1 MQNERFRDPTRGF
14 GGLVLRLLGGS
25 ADDARLGWDC
35 GCLDGRDVL
44 DRPLGVEQL
53 LDRVLDL
60 LLDVL
65 VVRVLEEAA
74 DRSDTTLTQ
83 VFILFA
89 FSMRLELF
97 IWGVEWCKLPQTP
110 RGNPYCFSLRSIEGL
125 NGAHFFVFGSVYLI
139 KNAFLAFLNSLP
151 ERFARLKIAIL
162 CPHSLHLS
170 FKKTAYSFK
179 SMFIYK
185 KSPESLTKLNC
196 KNWII
201 PKLKVVLFW
210 IHSLHMA
217 FNNKSNLLES
227 IFITKK
233 SLKISLNLNS

>member
-1 MQNERFRDPTRGF
+1 MFRGIHLPW
-14 GGLVLRLLGGS
+14 LRVNKGS
-25 ADDARLGWDC
+25 
-35 GCLDGRDVL
+35 
-44 DRPLGVEQL
+44 
-53 LDRVLDL
+53 
-60 LLDVL
+60 
-65 VVRVLEEAA
+65 
-74 DRSDTTLTQ
+74 Q
-83 VFILFA
+83 V
-89 FSMRLELF
+89 ELF

-125 NGAHFFVFGSVYLI
+125 NGAHFFVIGSVYLI

>member
-1 MQNERFRDPTRGF
+1 
-14 GGLVLRLLGGS
+14 
-25 ADDARLGWDC
+25 
-35 GCLDGRDVL
+35 
-44 DRPLGVEQL
+44 
-53 LDRVLDL
+53 
-60 LLDVL
+60 
-65 VVRVLEEAA
+65 
-74 DRSDTTLTQ
+74 
-83 VFILFA
+83 
-89 FSMRLELF
+89 MRLRNLLVDF
-97 IWGVEWCKLPQTP
+97 LQDSIFQLNFLKIVLNLRALIHLRAMTRALYRGVVWSKLSQS
-110 RGNPYCFSLRSIEGL
+110 GASSFLLHSIEGL
-125 NGAHFFVFGSVYLI
+125 NGAHFFVIGSVYLI

>member
-1 MQNERFRDPTRGF
+1 MSHFCPVWSDQTSC
-14 GGLVLRLLGGS
+14 LVIYGI
-25 ADDARLGWDC
+25 
-35 GCLDGRDVL
+35 LDYSSNVIQ
-44 DRPLGVEQL
+44 PVI
-53 LDRVLDL
+53 
-60 LLDVL
+60 
-65 VVRVLEEAA
+65 VRNLPIWPIW
-74 DRSDTTLTQ
+74 RS
-83 VFILFA
+83 FINFLHCA
-89 FSMRLELF
+89 
-97 IWGVEWCKLPQTP
+97 PQ
-110 RGNPYCFSLRSIEGL
+110 GNPHCFSLCSIEGL
-125 NGAHFFVFGSVYLI
+125 DGAHFFVIGSVYLI

>member
-1 MQNERFRDPTRGF
+1 MSHKSYNGM
-14 GGLVLRLLGGS
+14 RLLK
-25 ADDARLGWDC
+25 
-35 GCLDGRDVL
+35 V
-44 DRPLGVEQL
+44 
-53 LDRVLDL
+53 DL
-60 LLDVL
+60 P
-65 VVRVLEEAA
+65 
-74 DRSDTTLTQ
+74 
-83 VFILFA
+83 
-89 FSMRLELF
+89 RLELF

-125 NGAHFFVFGSVYLI
+125 DGAHFFVIGSVYLI

-217 FNNKSNLLES
+217 FNKKSNLLEC
-227 IFITKK
+227 IFISKK
-233 SLKISLNLNS
+233 SLGNQFKLDHSV